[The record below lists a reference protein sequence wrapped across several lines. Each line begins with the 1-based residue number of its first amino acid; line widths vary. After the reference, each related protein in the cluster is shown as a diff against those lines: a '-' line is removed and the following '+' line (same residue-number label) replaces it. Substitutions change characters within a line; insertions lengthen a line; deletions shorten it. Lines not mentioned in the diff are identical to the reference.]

1 MFPHVCMFH
10 KKSWVLASYLCRL
23 YYNGL
28 FKNLPLLLF
37 VGDICFFVCRP
48 VDHAV
53 SVLTDMWG
61 SSSGRLNQDAIN
73 QIPFIILSNIHSFG
87 CSTKRVEFSLLIFAD
102 CIIMA
107 FLKSSFTLICRWYM
121 FFLDDG
127 LLTMLS
133 VFLQIC
139 GDEALVR
146 SIKMPLTRFLF
157 SVYRK
162 FSHLDVL
169 FRN

>member
-1 MFPHVCMFH
+1 MSSWLQVTNDSVRETMFPHVCMFH

-73 QIPFIILSNIHSFG
+73 QIPFLILSNIHSFG

-121 FFLDDG
+121 FFWMMACWPCCQYSCRYVGMKLW
-127 LLTMLS
+127 
-133 VFLQIC
+133 
-139 GDEALVR
+139 
-146 SIKMPLTRFLF
+146 
-157 SVYRK
+157 
-162 FSHLDVL
+162 
-169 FRN
+169 